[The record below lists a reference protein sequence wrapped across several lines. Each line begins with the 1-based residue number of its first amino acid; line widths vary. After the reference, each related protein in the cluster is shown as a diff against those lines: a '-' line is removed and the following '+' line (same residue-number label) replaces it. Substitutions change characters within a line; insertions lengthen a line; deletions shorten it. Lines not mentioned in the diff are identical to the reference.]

1 MGTTAKIPVA
11 PGLLKEEKLKFQR
24 DIKTLQQQYDIP
36 DELILNY
43 DQTPLSYVCAPNHT
57 LHTRGEANI
66 PLIGKGKKKQIT
78 GTFTVTKSGDFL
90 PMQIIYQGKTIRC
103 HPQGVVFPEGFN
115 ITHTPNHWSNEE
127 KSIELLEEIVFPYLS
142 RKRAE
147 LNLPDDQKALLIFD
161 VFKGQ
166 KTQRILDLMVEN
178 HSVYVFV
185 PNNLTNEFQPLDLTV
200 NGPSKSF
207 LSGKFQDWYAQ
218 QITTQMQ
225 AGTDVYSINVKT
237 NLSIIKPIHAQ
248 WVIGLY
254 DYLRNKTDLIIKG
267 FEIAG
272 ITEAINFDLEPE
284 DPFTDLD

>member
-1 MGTTAKIPVA
+1 MSLNHQWGRNVLYRLEKDGKKMSRRMGTTAKIPVA
-11 PGLLKEEKLKFQR
+11 PGLLKEEKLTFQR

-57 LHTRGEANI
+57 LHTRGKANI
-66 PLIGKGKKKQIT
+66 PLIGKGKKK
-78 GTFTVTKSGDFL
+78 
-90 PMQIIYQGKTIRC
+90 QIIYQGKTIRC

-115 ITHTPNHWSNEE
+115 ITHTPNHWNNEE

-161 VFKGQ
+161 VLKGQ

-178 HSVYVFV
+178 HSVYLFV

-207 LSGKFQDWYAQ
+207 LSGKFQDWHAQ

-225 AGTDVYSINVKT
+225 AGTDVYSTK
-237 NLSIIKPIHAQ
+237 
-248 WVIGLY
+248 
-254 DYLRNKTDLIIKG
+254 
-267 FEIAG
+267 
-272 ITEAINFDLEPE
+272 
-284 DPFTDLD
+284 

>member
-1 MGTTAKIPVA
+1 M
-11 PGLLKEEKLKFQR
+11 
-24 DIKTLQQQYDIP
+24 QQQYDIP

-43 DQTPLSYVCAPNHT
+43 DQTPLSYVYAPNHA
-57 LHTRGEANI
+57 LHTGGEANI

-90 PMQIIYQGKTIRC
+90 PMQIIYQGKTIRR
-103 HPQGVVFPEGFN
+103 HSQGVVFPEGFN

-166 KTQRILDLMVEN
+166 KTQRILELMVEN

-272 ITEAINFDLEPE
+272 ITEAINCDLEPE